1 MTKRRC
7 RHFDPR
13 EAGAAI
19 SLRSDRGVVTSG
31 GFVDSWTSTAGSVVA
46 NGSGTARPAFVASDA
61 NFGGFPSFTFDGT
74 NDLLT
79 MSAGAL
85 SVFQNVGRGRIFAVC
100 HDTNSTGG
108 TGTHT
113 VATWTTAVNNARAR
127 IDTRLSSSAGLISFA
142 RRLDADSI
150 SNSGPLTPVNVPII
164 ADSNLDWSGNQNT
177 ISRNGVAATAVAFS
191 SGAGSTSNTAS
202 TFASIGETGFGLGF
216 FPGPITQVTVFN
228 TAIDAA
234 LAARVRHAAAYAFN
248 FACA

>member
-19 SLRSDRGVVTSG
+19 SLRSDRGVSTTGSH
-31 GFVDSWTSTAGSVVA
+31 VDSWTSTAGSVVA
-46 NGSGTARPAFVASDA
+46 NGSGSSRPQFSASSSS
-61 NFGGFPSFTFDGT
+61 FGGFPALEFDGS

-85 SVFQNVGRGRIFAVC
+85 SIFQNVSAGRVMVVC
-100 HDTNSTGG
+100 VDTNSSGG

-113 VATWTTAVNNARAR
+113 VTTWTTGASLARAR
-127 IDTRLSSSAGLISFA
+127 IDTRFASSTGLASLA
-142 RRLDADSI
+142 RRLDADTI

-164 ADSNLDWSGNQNT
+164 ADSHMNWSGNQNT
-177 ISRNGVAATAVAFS
+177 ISRNGVAAASVAFS

-202 TFASIGETGFGLGF
+202 TFALVGATGSLLDF

-234 LAARVRHAAAYAFN
+234 LAARVRHCSARTFLIP
-248 FACA
+248 CS